1 MTLESERGADA
12 TGEGPGDDAGR
23 PQHGSKT
30 KDRGRHRLRMK
41 DLCAATGLE
50 RQAIHFYIQQGLLPP
65 GEKTGRN
72 MAWYSEEHLQRLQLI
87 KKLQHER
94 FLPLKAIKAIL
105 DGREESFAPEQHQ
118 FLARVRDRLAP
129 DFVGSAPRGRFV
141 DAAEVCKRAG
151 VDRED
156 LDEAV
161 ELGMLGAERGDDG
174 ELRIAEDDV
183 WMLETFG
190 EMRRLGFTKEL
201 GFRVADV
208 SFYEEAMNR
217 LFREEMRLLS
227 RRLSHLPPE
236 QAAPMIERAL
246 PVIHTFLTRYHAQ
259 RVREFFGSL

>member
-1 MTLESERGADA
+1 MTLDDESPVPD
-12 TGEGPGDDAGR
+12 T
-23 PQHGSKT
+23 HGSEEPPTGRKRKRKK
-30 KDRGRHRLRMK
+30 KDRGDHHLRMK

-65 GEKTGRN
+65 GKKTGRN
-72 MAWYSEEHLQRLQLI
+72 MAWYSDEHLQRLQLI

-129 DFVGSAPRGRFV
+129 ELGQSAPRNEFV
-141 DAAEVCKRAG
+141 DADEVCQRAG
-151 VDRED
+151 VERQD
-156 LDEAV
+156 LEEAV
-161 ELGMLGAERGDDG
+161 EQGMLGAERTEGG
-174 ELRIAEDDV
+174 GLRIAAEDV
-183 WMLETFG
+183 WMIETFG
-190 EMRRLGFTKEL
+190 EMRRLGFSREL
-201 GFRVADV
+201 GFTVADV
-208 SFYEEAMNR
+208 AFYEEAMSR

-236 QAAPMIERAL
+236 EAAPMIERAL

-259 RVREFFGSL
+259 RVRDFFGSL

>member
-1 MTLESERGADA
+1 MTLDDEAPTASETDDGETAPAPRKRKKKRGK
-12 TGEGPGDDAGR
+12 
-23 PQHGSKT
+23 H
-30 KDRGRHRLRMK
+30 HLRMK
-41 DLCAATGLE
+41 DLCSATGLE

-65 GEKTGRN
+65 GKKTGRN
-72 MAWYSEEHLQRLQLI
+72 MAWYSDEHLQRLQLI

-129 DFVGSAPRGRFV
+129 ELGQSTPRNEFV
-141 DAAEVCKRAG
+141 DADEVCQRAG
-151 VDRED
+151 VERQD
-156 LDEAV
+156 LEEAV
-161 ELGMLGAERGDDG
+161 EQGMLGAERTEDG

-183 WMLETFG
+183 WMIETFG
-190 EMRRLGFTKEL
+190 EMRRLGFTREL
-201 GFRVADV
+201 GFTVADV
-208 SFYEEAMNR
+208 AFYEEAMSR

-236 QAAPMIERAL
+236 EAAPMIERAL